1 MSTNYNMGDRLP
13 LATGPNAPIDSL
25 SVATF
30 GDSTSDPGTIRPT
43 ATTDQEFC
51 TVPIPATATTTV
63 VAQFVDKWN
72 LQLYYPAARLVAS
85 GGIGGQNTSQMI
97 AREAAAPSDIRRA
110 ISDVMAKNPQL
121 VLLRGG
127 SINDI
132 SGFTPATPQATID
145 GVFDRHIQILQTL
158 VTAGAR
164 VLDGGFYGFSANPST
179 GLPNAVNTSFVQAT
193 IVALNARIRAA
204 VEELGPD
211 KARWLEL
218 SGITHDGT
226 GAYKPGISGDGTHLS
241 GYGATMQAAAEAKVL
256 TEWFGRSSAQ
266 LYRGPNL
273 LNTSAGS
280 LALFPTLGAPGA
292 IGQTPL
298 GFGTGRSN
306 GVATGST
313 VEMRNGRRWWT
324 VIFTPNNSALSQMT
338 FTLLGGAGGVG
349 VHAGATYPVPIVA
362 GNKYG
367 FELDF
372 FMETLD
378 GMPLNSAIEYQS
390 RIDLRNAAGGRLVY
404 DRAPNGVYTQAGA
417 VDAPSRIAGHL
428 AFSPIQISESSASL
442 TSASLWTFVVNFTT
456 TQALRIGIANP
467 TVALVP

>member
-1 MSTNYNMGDRLP
+1 MPNEYNMLDRP
-13 LATGPNAPIDSL
+13 QPAASASPVDSL

-30 GDSTSDPGTIRPT
+30 GDSTADCGTIRPT
-43 ATTDQEFC
+43 ATTDQEFG
-51 TVPIPATATTTV
+51 TVPIPVTATTTV
-63 VAQFVDKWN
+63 IFQHTDKWN
-72 LQLYYPAARLVAS
+72 TQLYYPSARLVAL

-110 ISDVMAKNPQL
+110 ISDVMAKSPQL

-145 GVFDRHIQILQTL
+145 GVFNRHVQILQTL

-164 VLDGGFYGFSANPST
+164 VLDGGFYGFAANPST
-179 GLPNAVNTSFVQAT
+179 GLPNPVNTAFVQAT

-204 VEELGPD
+204 VAELGPD

-218 SGITHDGT
+218 SGVTHDGT
-226 GAYKPGISGDGTHLS
+226 GAYKPGVSGDGTHLS
-241 GYGATMQAAAEAKVL
+241 IYGATLQAAEESKAL
-256 TEWFGRSSAQ
+256 TAWFGPSSAQ

-280 LALFPTLGAPGA
+280 LALFPTLGAPTA

-298 GFGTGRSN
+298 GFGTVRAN
-306 GVATGST
+306 GVATAST
-313 VEMRNGRRWWT
+313 VEMRYGRRWWT
-324 VIFTPNNSALSQMT
+324 VVFTPDGQPSPAMT
-338 FTLLGGAGGVG
+338 FTLLGSAGGAG
-349 VHAGATYPVPIVA
+349 VHSGASYPVPIVA

-372 FMETLD
+372 FVETLD
-378 GMPLNSAIEYQS
+378 GSPLDSATEYRS
-390 RIDLRNAAGGRLVY
+390 RLDLRNTSSGRLVY
-404 DRAPNGVYTQAGA
+404 DRQPNGVYTATGA
-417 VDAPSRIAGHL
+417 VGAPNRISGHL
-428 AFSPIQISESSASL
+428 AFSPLQISESSAAL
-442 TSASLWTFVVNFTT
+442 TSASLWTFTVAGSS
-456 TQALRIGIANP
+456 TQALRIGIAEPN
-467 TVALVP
+467 VALVP